1 MAVPSSSSSFTYD
14 VFLSFRG
21 EDTRYGFTGNLY
33 KVLHDSGIHTFID
46 DEELQ
51 KGDEITTA
59 LEKAIEESIIFIV
72 VLSQNYA
79 SSSFCLNE
87 LTASS
92 SAVWTRVKL
101 LLDVGS
107 RDGVHMVGIHG
118 LGGIGEICHSL
129 ESFPE
134 ILGKMEI
141 ITELVLEASAIKE
154 LPFSFQNLIR
164 LQILQLRCCGMFR
177 LPSSF
182 VMMPRLAKIIAWELK
197 GWLFPEQV
205 EGEERVSSMVS
216 SNVDCLYLSGCNLSD
231 EILSI
236 GLTWFAN
243 SLREIRGIL
252 PNIEHF
258 SARNCKSLTSS
269 CRSSLLN
276 QKLHEA
282 GNTMFWLSGAMFPEW
297 FDRHSQGPSNCFWF
311 RNKFP
316 AIALCIAIGPRPIH
330 YKHIEIVGPIVII
343 NGIECLLDPENDSY
357 LWLDTD
363 HTCLFDLQKT
373 DFADKLNKE
382 VLENEWNHVEITYSV
397 EQRFHEKEKHLEIPV
412 FIESVIYVF
421 K

>member
-92 SAVWTRVKL
+92 SAVREGFELNVEKLKKWKMALREAANLSGYHFKQGWTRVKL

-205 EGEERVSSMVS
+205 EGEER
-216 SNVDCLYLSGCNLSD
+216 
-231 EILSI
+231 
-236 GLTWFAN
+236 
-243 SLREIRGIL
+243 
-252 PNIEHF
+252 
-258 SARNCKSLTSS
+258 
-269 CRSSLLN
+269 
-276 QKLHEA
+276 KLHEA